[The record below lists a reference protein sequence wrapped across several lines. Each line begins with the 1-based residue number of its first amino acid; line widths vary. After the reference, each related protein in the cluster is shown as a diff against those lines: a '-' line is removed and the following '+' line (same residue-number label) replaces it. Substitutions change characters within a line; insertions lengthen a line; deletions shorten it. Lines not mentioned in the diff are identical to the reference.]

1 MYGALEGREN
11 IMKEQLA
18 AEKKIKSDQAEVNK
32 MTEGKKTLK
41 SVFKSKS
48 KKEESVVKINAAIDQ
63 ATKDVDD
70 FKELLKFVTNYH
82 G

>member
-1 MYGALEGREN
+1 
-11 IMKEQLA
+11 
-18 AEKKIKSDQAEVNK
+18 

>member
-1 MYGALEGREN
+1 
-11 IMKEQLA
+11 
-18 AEKKIKSDQAEVNK
+18 

-48 KKEESVVKINAAIDQ
+48 KKEESVVKINKAIEDAA
-63 ATKDVDD
+63 KDVEDY
-70 FKELLKFVTNYH
+70 KELITFVTIYH